1 MDVESASSMAPMNPE
16 CDAAVAEL
24 RKQGVTVTF
33 QSPQK
38 NTWYISDIS
47 DGGLYTGYILSSGE
61 LVELR
66 RAKKLNI
73 LDIRELRK
81 ELICIVLMS
90 HRIEINPHGK
100 P

>member
-1 MDVESASSMAPMNPE
+1 MDVESASSMAPVNPE

-38 NTWYISDIS
+38 NTWYISD
-47 DGGLYTGYILSSGE
+47 GGLYTGYILSSGE

-66 RAKKLNI
+66 RAKKLNT
-73 LDIRELRK
+73 LGIRELRK